1 MEDLRPPSPLL
12 HLDLNNFD
20 TPDAEGCRY
29 VLTSPRSLESCSKL
43 GIKPV
48 DLLFK
53 SLTEFMEEHKDMPLE
68 GLTKLYD
75 AHEKERVRLLRLCR
89 QERERI
95 IEEGKGIGASLK
107 QFPALETVLEQMTDS
122 QSTDSKSRITTDA
135 PPKKL
140 EGKSVET
147 SRRRRSVSF
156 SETASVTNGDH
167 FLPRPAY
174 EGRLLSARSQ
184 IGSSNLSLG
193 DLRHSPATEKQ
204 LERLTRDIQKKMKL
218 TVPEKDRKIAAL
230 MLVKHEDEQSRQQL
244 SVWEERHRRQEQE
257 REEEMRLHG
266 ERLKRKQLLR
276 SIRRWQEDLEV
287 RRRLRERRDEK
298 QVGLREQEM
307 ALHEERWRRLAEEQE
322 VLRRERV
329 EVARREAEER
339 KRSQERLLQDKE
351 REEVQD
357 REREWRQAQR
367 KEQRARRSRRS
378 QERQERR
385 RLRQENRR
393 EQLRHVLLQREAQE
407 QTQAL
412 EDGRRRLLEQKL
424 LRSGQNRAELLEA
437 RMQELRVRAAREDEQ
452 IRLAQLRA
460 GWQSRQ
466 RLHEKRVLAK
476 LGQQRLEEAE
486 QRVRAQ
492 RSGQVQR
499 LRQENRRKELSHQQL
514 RQEVQQQEEAER
526 ELRLRAAR
534 LKEQRSERLQRERE
548 EQQRESRR
556 VAQASF
562 HMRERVRQHTSSR
575 TFNKMALEAQ
585 LFTSL
590 GKLKM

>member
-1 MEDLRPPSPLL
+1 MEDIRPPSPLL

-53 SLTEFMEEHKDMPLE
+53 SLAEFAEENKDMPLE

-89 QERERI
+89 EERERI
-95 IEEGKGIGASLK
+95 IEGGKGIGASLK
-107 QFPALETVLEQMTDS
+107 QFPALETVLEHLTDS
-122 QSTDSKSRITTDA
+122 QSTDSKSRNNTEA
-135 PPKKL
+135 LRKL
-140 EGKSVET
+140 ESKLAET
-147 SRRRRSVSF
+147 SHRRRSVSF
-156 SETASVTNGDH
+156 SETASSVANGDH
-167 FLPRPAY
+167 FLQRPTY
-174 EGRLLSARSQ
+174 DGRLLSARSQ

-193 DLRHSPATEKQ
+193 DLRHSPATERQ

-244 SVWEERHRRQEQE
+244 SVWEERQRRQEQE
-257 REEEMRLHG
+257 REEEMQHHC
-266 ERLKRKQLLR
+266 ERLRRKELLR

-287 RRRLRERRDEK
+287 RRRLRERQEEK

-307 ALHEERWRRLAEEQE
+307 ALHEERWRRLAKEQE
-322 VLRRERV
+322 VLRRERM
-329 EVARREAEER
+329 EAARHEAEER

-357 REREWRQAQR
+357 REREWHQAQR

-378 QERQERR
+378 QERRERR
-385 RLRQENRR
+385 RLRQENCR
-393 EQLRHVLLQREAQE
+393 EQLRHILLQREVRE
-407 QTQAL
+407 QTQEL

-424 LRSGQNRAELLEA
+424 HRSGQNRAQLLEA
-437 RMQELRVRAAREDEQ
+437 RLQELRIRAAREDEQ
-452 IRLAQLRA
+452 IQLAQLRA

-486 QRVRAQ
+486 QRARLQ
-492 RSGQVQR
+492 RSSQVQR
-499 LRQENRRKELSHQQL
+499 LRQENRRKELSHLQL
-514 RQEVQQQEEAER
+514 RQEVQQQEEVER
-526 ELRLRAAR
+526 ELRLRAAK
-534 LKEQRSERLQRERE
+534 LKDQRCERLQRERE
-548 EQQRESRR
+548 EQRRESRR

-562 HMRERVRQHTSSR
+562 HMRERVREQTSSR
-575 TFNKMALEAQ
+575 TFNKMAQEAK